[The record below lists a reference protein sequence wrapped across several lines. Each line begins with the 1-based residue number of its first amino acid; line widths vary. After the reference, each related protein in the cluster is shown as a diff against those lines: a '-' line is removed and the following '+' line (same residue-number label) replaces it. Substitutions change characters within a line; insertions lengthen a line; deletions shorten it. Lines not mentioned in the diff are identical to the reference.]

1 MSNTIATSI
10 DVRARAQLLGMEPL
24 SDFLPPPRRL
34 RFGSQFDR
42 THPRGVRLPRFGS
55 CSPRGA
61 SKFNCS
67 SPPIPIRTR
76 VFKSADWA
84 APTIFIGAQLWSQ
97 NPLAVQLALKILQ
110 SYVVGLLKSAT
121 DTQPSEIV
129 LRCGDFAYS
138 RRYRQLT
145 YEGPPSGISEIA
157 QTLRDMSNE

>member
-24 SDFLPPPRRL
+24 SDFCLLPED
-34 RFGSQFDR
+34 FGSAANSTEL
-42 THPRGVRLPRFGS
+42 THAASASTVRKLLAERGVEVQLL
-55 CSPRGA
+55 
-61 SKFNCS
+61 

-110 SYVVGLLKSAT
+110 SYVVGLLKARLTHSQVKLSFVVET
-121 DTQPSEIV
+121 SH
-129 LRCGDFAYS
+129 S